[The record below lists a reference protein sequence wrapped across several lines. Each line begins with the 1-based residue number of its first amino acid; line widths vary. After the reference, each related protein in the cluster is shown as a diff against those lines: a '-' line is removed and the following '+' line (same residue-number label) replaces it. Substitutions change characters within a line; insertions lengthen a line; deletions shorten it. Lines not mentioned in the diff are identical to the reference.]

1 MELDDEQKEA
11 EEALR
16 TAQLQDT
23 RAWLR
28 QVEEEN
34 EVKLRERLNEQRKV
48 QQEHFRK
55 LVSSV
60 RTIFCGVRSAPL
72 EARTPEPNA
81 AFLRLFAGH
90 SGGVPSPRPGV

>member
-55 LVSSV
+55 LVSAV
-60 RTIFCGVRSAPL
+60 RTIFLRRSLGSSRGAHTG
-72 EARTPEPNA
+72 A
-81 AFLRLFAGH
+81 
-90 SGGVPSPRPGV
+90 